1 VLCLE
6 KKYSKNAL
14 WGNKLLIDRFDLK
27 ILAQLQR
34 DDTLSIAQLAEGVG
48 LSVTPCW
55 RRIQR
60 LEKEGVIEKRVAV
73 LNPEK
78 LDLSLSVFVMVKTEK
93 HNQAWLNAFQETV
106 KDFPEIVEVNRLAG
120 EYDYLLKVVTRN
132 NQSYDAFY
140 KRFIA
145 KIELSN
151 VTSCFSMEQVKK
163 TTELPLGDL
172 P

>member
-1 VLCLE
+1 M
-6 KKYSKNAL
+6 
-14 WGNKLLIDRFDLK
+14 DRFDLK
-27 ILAQLQR
+27 ILEQLQR
-34 DDTLSIAQLAEGVG
+34 DDSLSIAQLAEGVG

-55 RRIQR
+55 RRIQK
-60 LEKEGVIEKRVAV
+60 LEKDGIIEKRIAV

-78 LDLSLSVFVMVKTEK
+78 LNLSLTVFVMVKTDK
-93 HNQAWLNAFQETV
+93 HNQAWLDTFQETV
-106 KDFPEIVEVNRLAG
+106 KNFPEIVEVNRLAG
-120 EYDYLLKVVTRN
+120 EYDYLLKVITRN

-140 KRFIA
+140 KRLIA

-172 P
+172 S

>member
-1 VLCLE
+1 M
-6 KKYSKNAL
+6 
-14 WGNKLLIDRFDLK
+14 LIDRFDLK
-27 ILAQLQR
+27 ILEQLQR
-34 DDTLSIAQLAEGVG
+34 DDTLSIAQLAEGIG

-60 LEKEGVIEKRVAV
+60 LEKEGVIEKRIAV
-73 LNPEK
+73 LNPGK
-78 LDLSLSVFVMVKTEK
+78 LDLSLTVFVMVKTDK

-120 EYDYLLKVVTRN
+120 EYDYLLKVITRN

-140 KRFIA
+140 KRLIA
-145 KIELSN
+145 RIELSN

-163 TTELPLGDL
+163 TNELPLGDL
-172 P
+172 S

>member
-1 VLCLE
+1 
-6 KKYSKNAL
+6 
-14 WGNKLLIDRFDLK
+14 LLIDRFDLK
-27 ILAQLQR
+27 ILEQLQR
-34 DDTLSIAQLAEGVG
+34 DDTLSIAQLAEGIG

-60 LEKEGVIEKRVAV
+60 LEKEGVIEKRIAV
-73 LNPEK
+73 LNPGK
-78 LDLSLSVFVMVKTEK
+78 LDLSLTVFVMVKTDK

-120 EYDYLLKVVTRN
+120 EYDYLLKVITRN

-140 KRFIA
+140 KRLIA
-145 KIELSN
+145 RIELSN

-163 TTELPLGDL
+163 TNELPLGDL
-172 P
+172 S

>member
-1 VLCLE
+1 M
-6 KKYSKNAL
+6 
-14 WGNKLLIDRFDLK
+14 LIDSFDLK
-27 ILAQLQR
+27 ILEQLQR
-34 DDTLSIAQLAEGVG
+34 DDTLSIAQLAEGIG

-60 LEKEGVIEKRVAV
+60 LEKEGVIEKRIAV

-78 LDLSLSVFVMVKTEK
+78 LNLSLTVFVMVKTDK
-93 HNQAWLNAFQETV
+93 HNQAWLNTFQETV

-120 EYDYLLKVVTRN
+120 EYDYLLKVITRN

-145 KIELSN
+145 RIELSN
-151 VTSCFSMEQVKK
+151 VTSCFSMEQVKN
-163 TTELPLGDL
+163 TNELPLGDL
-172 P
+172 S

>member
-1 VLCLE
+1 M
-6 KKYSKNAL
+6 
-14 WGNKLLIDRFDLK
+14 LIDRFDLK
-27 ILAQLQR
+27 ILEQLQR

-55 RRIQR
+55 RRIQK
-60 LEKEGVIEKRVAV
+60 LEKDGIIEKRIAV

-78 LDLSLSVFVMVKTEK
+78 LDLSLTVFVMVKTDK

-106 KDFPEIVEVNRLAG
+106 KGFPEIVEVNRLAG
-120 EYDYLLKVVTRN
+120 EYDYLLKVITRN

-140 KRFIA
+140 KRLIA
-145 KIELSN
+145 RIELSN

-172 P
+172 S

>member
-1 VLCLE
+1 M
-6 KKYSKNAL
+6 
-14 WGNKLLIDRFDLK
+14 LIDRFDLK
-27 ILAQLQR
+27 ILEQLQR
-34 DDTLSIAQLAEGVG
+34 DDTLSIAQLAEGIG

-60 LEKEGVIEKRVAV
+60 LEKDGVIEKRIAV

-78 LDLSLSVFVMVKTEK
+78 LDLSLTVFVMVKTDK

-120 EYDYLLKVVTRN
+120 EYDYLLKVITRN

-140 KRFIA
+140 KRLIA
-145 KIELSN
+145 RIELSN

-163 TTELPLGDL
+163 TNELPLGDL
-172 P
+172 S

>member
-1 VLCLE
+1 M
-6 KKYSKNAL
+6 
-14 WGNKLLIDRFDLK
+14 LIDRFDLK
-27 ILAQLQR
+27 ILEQLQR
-34 DDTLSIAQLAEGVG
+34 DDSLSIAQLAEGIG

-55 RRIQR
+55 RRIQK
-60 LEKEGVIEKRVAV
+60 LEKDGIIEKRIAV

-78 LDLSLSVFVMVKTEK
+78 LNLSLTVFVMVKTDK
-93 HNQAWLNAFQETV
+93 HNQAWLDTFQETV
-106 KDFPEIVEVNRLAG
+106 KNFPEIVEVNRLAG
-120 EYDYLLKVVTRN
+120 EYDYLLKVITRN

-140 KRFIA
+140 KRLIA

-172 P
+172 S

>member
-1 VLCLE
+1 M
-6 KKYSKNAL
+6 
-14 WGNKLLIDRFDLK
+14 LIDRFDLK
-27 ILAQLQR
+27 ILEQLQR

-60 LEKEGVIEKRVAV
+60 LEKEGIIEKRIAV

-78 LDLSLSVFVMVKTEK
+78 LDLSLTVFVMVKTDK

-120 EYDYLLKVVTRN
+120 EYDYLLKVITRN

-140 KRFIA
+140 KRLIA
-145 KIELSN
+145 RIELSN

-172 P
+172 S

>member
-1 VLCLE
+1 M
-6 KKYSKNAL
+6 
-14 WGNKLLIDRFDLK
+14 LIDRFDLK
-27 ILAQLQR
+27 ILEQLQR

-55 RRIQR
+55 RRIQK
-60 LEKEGVIEKRVAV
+60 LEKDGIIEKRIAV

-78 LDLSLSVFVMVKTEK
+78 LDLSLTVFVMVKTDK
-93 HNQAWLNAFQETV
+93 HNQAWLNTFQETV

-120 EYDYLLKVVTRN
+120 EYDYLLKVITRN

-140 KRFIA
+140 KRLIA
-145 KIELSN
+145 RIELSN

-172 P
+172 S

>member
-1 VLCLE
+1 M
-6 KKYSKNAL
+6 
-14 WGNKLLIDRFDLK
+14 LIDRFDLK
-27 ILAQLQR
+27 ILEQLQR
-34 DDTLSIAQLAEGVG
+34 DDSLSIAQLAEGVG

-55 RRIQR
+55 RRIQK
-60 LEKEGVIEKRVAV
+60 LEKDGIIEKRIAV

-78 LDLSLSVFVMVKTEK
+78 LNLSLTVFVMIKTDK
-93 HNQAWLNAFQETV
+93 HNQAWLDTFQETV
-106 KDFPEIVEVNRLAG
+106 KNFPEIVEVNRLAG
-120 EYDYLLKVVTRN
+120 EYDYLLKVITRN

-140 KRFIA
+140 KRLIA

-172 P
+172 S

>member
-1 VLCLE
+1 M
-6 KKYSKNAL
+6 
-14 WGNKLLIDRFDLK
+14 LIDRFDLK
-27 ILAQLQR
+27 ILEQLQR
-34 DDTLSIAQLAEGVG
+34 DDTLSIAQLAEGIG

-60 LEKEGVIEKRVAV
+60 LEKEGVIEKRIAV

-78 LDLSLSVFVMVKTEK
+78 LDLSLTVFVMVKTDK

-120 EYDYLLKVVTRN
+120 EYDYLLKVITRD

-140 KRFIA
+140 KRLIA
-145 KIELSN
+145 RIELSN

-163 TTELPLGDL
+163 TNELPLGDL
-172 P
+172 S

>member
-1 VLCLE
+1 M
-6 KKYSKNAL
+6 
-14 WGNKLLIDRFDLK
+14 LIDRLDLK

-78 LDLSLSVFVMVKTEK
+78 LDLSLTVFVMVKTDK
-93 HNQAWLNAFQETV
+93 HNQAWLNTFQEAV
-106 KDFPEIVEVNRLAG
+106 KGFSEIVEVNRLAG
-120 EYDYLLKVVTRN
+120 EYDYLLKVITRN

-172 P
+172 S

>member
-1 VLCLE
+1 M
-6 KKYSKNAL
+6 
-14 WGNKLLIDRFDLK
+14 LIDRFDLK
-27 ILAQLQR
+27 ILEQLQR
-34 DDTLSIAQLAEGVG
+34 DDTLSIAQLAEGIG

-60 LEKEGVIEKRVAV
+60 LEKEGVIEKRIAV

-78 LDLSLSVFVMVKTEK
+78 LDLSLTVFVMVKTDK

-120 EYDYLLKVVTRN
+120 EYDYLLKVITRN

-145 KIELSN
+145 RIELSN

-172 P
+172 TGVDGAAAERGDW

>member
-1 VLCLE
+1 M
-6 KKYSKNAL
+6 
-14 WGNKLLIDRFDLK
+14 LIDRFDLK
-27 ILAQLQR
+27 ILEQLQR
-34 DDTLSIAQLAEGVG
+34 DDSLSIAQLAEGVG

-60 LEKEGVIEKRVAV
+60 LEKDGVIEKRIAV

-78 LDLSLSVFVMVKTEK
+78 LDLGLTVFVMIKTDK
-93 HNQAWLNAFQETV
+93 HNQAWLSEFQETV
-106 KDFPEIVEVNRLAG
+106 KAFPEIIEVNRLAG
-120 EYDYLLKVVTRN
+120 EYDYLLKVITRN

-140 KRFIA
+140 KRLIA
-145 KIELSN
+145 RIELSN

-172 P
+172 S

>member
-1 VLCLE
+1 M
-6 KKYSKNAL
+6 
-14 WGNKLLIDRFDLK
+14 DRFDLK
-27 ILAQLQR
+27 ILEQLQR

-55 RRIQR
+55 RRIQK
-60 LEKEGVIEKRVAV
+60 LEKDGIIEKRIAV

-78 LDLSLSVFVMVKTEK
+78 LNLSLTVFVMVKTDK
-93 HNQAWLNAFQETV
+93 HNQAWLNTFQETV

-120 EYDYLLKVVTRN
+120 EYDYLLKVITRN

-140 KRFIA
+140 KRLIA
-145 KIELSN
+145 RIELSN

-172 P
+172 S

>member
-1 VLCLE
+1 M
-6 KKYSKNAL
+6 
-14 WGNKLLIDRFDLK
+14 LIDRFDLK
-27 ILAQLQR
+27 ILEQLQR
-34 DDTLSIAQLAEGVG
+34 DDSLSIAQLAEGVG

-55 RRIQR
+55 RRIQK
-60 LEKEGVIEKRVAV
+60 LEKDGIIEKRIAV

-78 LDLSLSVFVMVKTEK
+78 LNLSLTVFVMVKTDK
-93 HNQAWLNAFQETV
+93 HNQAWLDAFQETV
-106 KDFPEIVEVNRLAG
+106 KNFPEIVEVNRLAG
-120 EYDYLLKVVTRN
+120 EYDYLLKVITRN

-140 KRFIA
+140 KRLIA

-172 P
+172 S